1 MTKNSDV
8 LKYNDLYY
16 YCNNHRT
23 TKLSEKLDNKGNK
36 LRISICNSKI
46 KYERDIDKY
55 IFCEDHS
62 EECDNLERAKITNII
77 EVKTGI
83 NNYENFTEALKEY
96 LNKFPM
102 ITFHE
107 FKVYAQNL
115 YNEKNL
121 ELELNNS
128 YYSNLYYN
136 WRKKSRVFTKYS
148 LFDNQFTD
156 NGKQYMRDYT
166 LTMLYNKNNKSQ
178 FQNEHVIYISDYFIK
193 KLSFSTHF
201 YIDGTFIFP
210 KDFKQLIVILYYDD
224 LLKKRF
230 PGMYALINNK
240 KEEGYYIL
248 FKKIYE
254 IITLE
259 GTRELKL
266 QTYTTD
272 FETGLINAL
281 ERVFINKRKIG
292 CFFHYTRALKSKA
305 LEMKLFS
312 TGLKELTKEFLH
324 ELYKAPFLIIKDK
337 NFINSIC
344 EKYMEKEG
352 RFKEYIYYYKT
363 QWTRFFNNGMLN
375 YSDLS
380 KYERSNSYIE
390 NYNRRIKLKLSKF
403 LYGKNRCKISWPLF
417 IYFIKNEERENQ
429 IEYHELENKLEEK
442 GKLNENKNSLPEIKK
457 KKGKI

>member
-1 MTKNSDV
+1 MEEIIINKKNTYQKRKLDIPFYTELKRLKNKIITENIIKKKYITELSEIKEKEIIYYKHLLFQGKKYYLMTKNSDV

-62 EECDNLERAKITNII
+62 EECDNLERAKITNIM

-148 LFDNQFTD
+148 LFDNQLTD

-166 LTMLYNKNNKSQ
+166 LTMLYKKNNKSQ
-178 FQNEHVIYISDYFIK
+178 FQHEHVIYISDYFIK
-193 KLSFSTHF
+193 
-201 YIDGTFIFP
+201 
-210 KDFKQLIVILYYDD
+210 
-224 LLKKRF
+224 
-230 PGMYALINNK
+230 
-240 KEEGYYIL
+240 
-248 FKKIYE
+248 
-254 IITLE
+254 
-259 GTRELKL
+259 
-266 QTYTTD
+266 
-272 FETGLINAL
+272 
-281 ERVFINKRKIG
+281 
-292 CFFHYTRALKSKA
+292 
-305 LEMKLFS
+305 
-312 TGLKELTKEFLH
+312 
-324 ELYKAPFLIIKDK
+324 
-337 NFINSIC
+337 
-344 EKYMEKEG
+344 
-352 RFKEYIYYYKT
+352 
-363 QWTRFFNNGMLN
+363 
-375 YSDLS
+375 
-380 KYERSNSYIE
+380 
-390 NYNRRIKLKLSKF
+390 
-403 LYGKNRCKISWPLF
+403 
-417 IYFIKNEERENQ
+417 
-429 IEYHELENKLEEK
+429 
-442 GKLNENKNSLPEIKK
+442 
-457 KKGKI
+457 